1 MSNLLSAE
9 WYKLKKDLNFRL
21 MAALTVFAVIFQ
33 YSANTIIDAVLRR
46 DGAVGE
52 QAELME
58 QLTDIRILDMI
69 HNLFGNTNAI
79 IFVTIFV
86 CCFVLNDYSS
96 GMVTNFVGKGYR
108 RSSVFFAKF
117 LVIQYG
123 AVMLYL
129 LTALVTLLAGIIV
142 YGTEEV
148 NAAFFHDF
156 GTYLFLHLLFLT
168 AYNAVIVLVCT
179 LTRALAA
186 GILSSI
192 LGVML
197 LSNIIMQGIDF
208 LLLYLGMEDGVSQYW
223 IVTII
228 AGCPV
233 SDIPAHFLMVSVI
246 AAVFWLAVSTGA
258 GMLLF
263 AKRDVR

>member
-21 MAALTVFAVIFQ
+21 MAALTVFFVIFQ
-33 YSANTIIDAVLRR
+33 YGANTIIEAVLRR

-52 QAELME
+52 QAERME
-58 QLTDIRILDMI
+58 QLANIEILDMM
-69 HNLFGNTNAI
+69 HSMFGNTNAI
-79 IFVTIFV
+79 IFVTIFA
-86 CCFVLNDYSS
+86 CCFVLNDYNS
-96 GMVTNFVGKGYR
+96 GMISNFVGKGYR

-117 LVIQYG
+117 LVIQCG

-142 YGTEEV
+142 YGTEEI

-168 AYNAVIVLVCT
+168 AYNAVIVLACT
-179 LTRALAA
+179 LIRTMAA
-186 GILSSI
+186 GILGSI

-197 LSNIIMQGIDF
+197 FSNLIMQGID
-208 LLLYLGMEDGVSQYW
+208 LLLSYLGIEDGVSQYW

-228 AGCPV
+228 ARCPV
-233 SDIPAHFLMVSVI
+233 RDIPAHDLTVSVI
-246 AAVFWLAVSTGA
+246 AAVFWLAVSAGA
-258 GMLLF
+258 GLLLF
-263 AKRDVR
+263 EKRDVR